1 MRTRR
6 FLAAAVLA
14 ALPLVAGALDA
25 TPARGVIE
33 RPDDPRWLHALGV
46 DWRYSLYVGRM
57 LAGCRSCPLAYAIA
71 R

>member
-14 ALPLVAGALDA
+14 ALPLVAGALDVTSTQHA
-25 TPARGVIE
+25 IE
-33 RPDDPRWLHALGV
+33 GPDHPRWLHALGV
-46 DWRYSLYVGRM
+46 DWDFALLLGQR
-57 LAGCRSCPLAYAIA
+57 LAGCWACPAALGIA

>member
-14 ALPLVAGALDA
+14 ALPLVAGTLHA
-25 TPARGVIE
+25 TPTRHVIE
-33 RPDDPRWLHALGV
+33 RPDAPRWLHALGV
-46 DWRYSLYVGRM
+46 DWDYSLYIGRM
-57 LAGCRSCPLAYAIA
+57 VAGCWDCPEALAVA

>member
-14 ALPLVAGALDA
+14 ALPLIAGALDM
-25 TPARGVIE
+25 TPTQHAIE
-33 RPDDPRWLHALGV
+33 RPDRPRWLHALGV
-46 DWRYSLYVGRM
+46 DWDYALVISERLLSCRGCPGA
-57 LAGCRSCPLAYAIA
+57 LALA

>member
-14 ALPLVAGALDA
+14 ALPLIAGALDV
-25 TPARGVIE
+25 TPTRHANEG
-33 RPDDPRWLHALGV
+33 PDRPRWLHALGV
-46 DWRYSLYVGRM
+46 DWDYSLTIGRR
-57 LAGCRSCPLAYAIA
+57 LAGCWACPAALGIA

>member
-14 ALPLVAGALDA
+14 ALPLVAGALHA
-25 TPARGVIE
+25 TPTGHVIE

-46 DWRYSLYVGRM
+46 DWNYSLYVGRM
-57 LAGCRSCPLAYAIA
+57 LAGCWDCPEALAIA